1 MTRHRSPRAGRR
13 VAEHRAALLD
23 YAANAIAAATPLSPE
38 TLKLLTH
45 LEASA
50 PELGLVGLL
59 PAASTLSTGMLTTGL
74 LDDLSRRMRTRSR
87 GRRPRHGFE
96 RRLKGLAELAG
107 LDASSRAILG
117 LFLRDAML
125 PSLSRLAQCVAETW
139 GNRHAYNLCPD
150 LVAVLTGFD
159 RETVH
164 HALRRQAPLVFTGL
178 LRMDDEHD
186 TLFVPPLILRYA
198 SDEFS
203 DADARAALLGKPA
216 AASLDWSDYAHLGK
230 EAGMVAAVLAGA
242 LRSREAGVHVLL
254 YGPPG
259 TGKTEFAKTLARQLD
274 VPLHPVAEADEE
286 GDEPNRN
293 ERLAG
298 WRLAQRLTATTPAL
312 LLLDEAEDLF
322 ADPKHASRVF
332 LHRLLESTP
341 TPTIWTV
348 NDLDALS
355 PAVRRRMTCC
365 LEVKVPPVPVRAALW
380 QRLAAA
386 ERVLLPEADAEALA
400 REIAAP
406 PALARSALRAA
417 RLAGGDPAQ
426 VRRALLGTAR
436 ALFGESGRAGA
447 PPPAAPCDPALLNAD
462 LDLASLAGRLAR
474 PGAPCAVSLLLSGPP
489 GSGKSLYARHLAAG
503 MGLEVMERRASDL
516 LSMWVGGSEKA
527 IAGAFAEARERE
539 AFLILDEADGLLCDR
554 AGAVRSWEVTQVNE
568 MLTWMESHPLPFAC
582 TTNRSDHLD
591 PASLRRF
598 LVKARFDYLSPAQVT
613 LAFERFF
620 GLAMPAGQGVSGC
633 LTPADFAL
641 VRRKAELMG
650 QQGDAAALC
659 DLLAAEAAGR
669 RGPSRRIGYVAAA

>member
-1 MTRHRSPRAGRR
+1 MTRHPSPRAGRR

-23 YAANAIAAATPLSPE
+23 YAANAIAAATPLSAE
-38 TLKLLTH
+38 ALKLLTH

-50 PELGLVGLL
+50 PQLGLVGLL

-74 LDDLSRRMRTRSR
+74 LDELTRRLRTMSR
-87 GRRPRHGFE
+87 GRRPRDGFE

-107 LDASSRAILG
+107 LDTCSRAILG
-117 LFLRDAML
+117 LFLRHAML
-125 PSLSRLAQCVAETW
+125 PALSKLAHCVAETQ
-139 GNRHAYNLCPD
+139 GNQYGYNLGHGV
-150 LVAVLTGFD
+150 VAALTGFD
-159 RETVH
+159 RESIY
-164 HALRRQAPLVFTGL
+164 HALRRRAPLVVTGL
-178 LRMDDEHD
+178 LRMDDGDD
-186 TLFVPPLILRYA
+186 TWFVSPLVLRYA
-198 SDEFS
+198 SNEFS
-203 DADARAALLGKPA
+203 DADTRAALLGKPA
-216 AASLDWSDYAHLGK
+216 AASLGWSDYAHLGE

-242 LRSREAGVHVLL
+242 LRNREAGVHILL

-259 TGKTEFAKTLARQLD
+259 TGKTEFAKTLARHLD

-298 WRLAQRLTATTPAL
+298 WRLAQRLTAATPAL

-365 LEVKVPPVPVRAALW
+365 LEVKVPPVAVRAALW

-386 ERVLLPEADAEALA
+386 ERVALPQADAEALA

-436 ALFGESGRAGA
+436 ALFGESDRAGS
-447 PPPAAPCDPALLNAD
+447 PPPAACDPALLNAD
-462 LDLASLAGRLAR
+462 LDLASLAERLAR
-474 PGAPCAVSLLLSGPP
+474 PGAPRAVSLLLSGPP
-489 GSGKSLYARHLAAG
+489 GSGKSLYARHLAAR

-527 IAGAFAEARERE
+527 IAGAFAEARERG
-539 AFLILDEADGLLCDR
+539 AFLIFDEADSLLGDR
-554 AGAVRSWEVTQVNE
+554 AGATRSWEVTQVNE

-582 TTNRSDHLD
+582 TTNRPDHLD

-598 LVKARFDYLSPAQVT
+598 LVKACFDYLSPAQVA

-620 GLAMPAGQGVSGC
+620 GLAMPVGQGEPAC

-641 VRRKAELMG
+641 VRRKAELVG

-669 RGPSRRIGYVAAA
+669 RGPARRIGYAAAS